1 MSNNHCDSYWPNQN
15 LQILWWPLGHTV
27 YCWNDSVLV
36 CELDA
41 KKWKKCGLQVRQ
53 NPVIH
58 NSCPQVSGHEAVTVK
73 TLLSSFKADRAVNIF
88 WLHLFYRWDLR
99 GIGFNL
105 LLIRA
110 ADEPVMTRECTFF
123 WDLASPPAPNPNQ
136 AVSKNTPHKKAQLF
150 LWIGLIYG
158 DVCFCVCLSCTVS
171 GAESFY
177 CCGHVP
183 EHRGL
188 NQCSCPCVGL

>member
-1 MSNNHCDSYWPNQN
+1 MIHID
-15 LQILWWPLGHTV
+15 QIKIFKSCNDLGHTV

-88 WLHLFYRWDLR
+88 
-99 GIGFNL
+99 
-105 LLIRA
+105 
-110 ADEPVMTRECTFF
+110 
-123 WDLASPPAPNPNQ
+123 
-136 AVSKNTPHKKAQLF
+136 
-150 LWIGLIYG
+150 
-158 DVCFCVCLSCTVS
+158 
-171 GAESFY
+171 
-177 CCGHVP
+177 
-183 EHRGL
+183 
-188 NQCSCPCVGL
+188 